1 MTWEVLVSLVN
12 AATGSVALLGCLMFI
27 ATPAYRGI
35 CVLLAL
41 VCVAALTNIFE
52 DLGRL
57 EELHLISPIFVLAYG
72 PALYVA
78 VRRLTKGPFAKGRLG
93 FGTAW
98 HFLPMLLVL
107 PFTAHT
113 QTVIALGT
121 AWRLVYALFTLK
133 LIMDFNKTLTA
144 QRSDASEVSLAWLG
158 WLIAISTL
166 FSALDL
172 VRLNLQ
178 LELGEQLN
186 MSGYALSSLAF
197 FVVLLLLILILN
209 SRRAALEALAKS
221 LADTSLDGELSET
234 TSSLM
239 TVPAADTSPK
249 KAEELAADY
258 QQLFAILEQ
267 ALRAQSWYRQPRL
280 TLNQLSE
287 LSGILPRDISRS
299 INLVAGISF
308 NDYINQHRIEQVKQA
323 LVAGVN
329 NKANAKSSIN
339 LTDLAFAAGFSSK
352 ATFNQAFK
360 RETGMTPSE
369 YRTSQYVQNHAFSR
383 LEAGD

>member
-1 MTWEVLVSLVN
+1 
-12 AATGSVALLGCLMFI
+12 
-27 ATPAYRGI
+27 
-35 CVLLAL
+35 
-41 VCVAALTNIFE
+41 
-52 DLGRL
+52 
-57 EELHLISPIFVLAYG
+57 
-72 PALYVA
+72 
-78 VRRLTKGPFAKGRLG
+78 
-93 FGTAW
+93 
-98 HFLPMLLVL
+98 
-107 PFTAHT
+107 
-113 QTVIALGT
+113 
-121 AWRLVYALFTLK
+121 
-133 LIMDFNKTLTA
+133 
-144 QRSDASEVSLAWLG
+144 VSLAWLG

-287 LSGILPRDISRS
+287 LSGI
-299 INLVAGISF
+299 
-308 NDYINQHRIEQVKQA
+308 
-323 LVAGVN
+323 
-329 NKANAKSSIN
+329 
-339 LTDLAFAAGFSSK
+339 
-352 ATFNQAFK
+352 
-360 RETGMTPSE
+360 
-369 YRTSQYVQNHAFSR
+369 
-383 LEAGD
+383 